1 MTGGNNGR
9 RKEILQERK
18 ENRMPRKHRHIS
30 GADAAAGI
38 GKWIFIGI
46 MVVFTLYPIL
56 YTILGAFKTN
66 AELTQGGHF
75 LPSEWHFENF
85 YQAFVE
91 ADFIRY
97 TGNSILV
104 STAVTLL
111 AVVTCSMAGFILAR
125 RTFFGKKLLLSLY
138 TAMMFVSLGS
148 VTLYPIYELLQGLKI
163 NKSLVGLVIALT
175 GGQAANVFLV
185 MGFTR
190 SIPKELDEAA
200 IMDGCSL
207 YGVYRRIVVP
217 LSKPILAV
225 VALFAFRNS
234 WNDYITSLIMT
245 IAVPR
250 LQTLTVAVVQLKY
263 SVNAA
268 AECHIMLAGASIAI
282 LPILLVYTLAHRQFI
297 AGLTAGAVKG

>member
-1 MTGGNNGR
+1 M
-9 RKEILQERK
+9 
-18 ENRMPRKHRHIS
+18 
-30 GADAAAGI
+30 
-38 GKWIFIGI
+38 
-46 MVVFTLYPIL
+46 
-56 YTILGAFKTN
+56 
-66 AELTQGGHF
+66 
-75 LPSEWHFENF
+75 
-85 YQAFVE
+85 
-91 ADFIRY
+91 
-97 TGNSILV
+97 
-104 STAVTLL
+104 
-111 AVVTCSMAGFILAR
+111 
-125 RTFFGKKLLLSLY
+125 
-138 TAMMFVSLGS
+138 
-148 VTLYPIYELLQGLKI
+148 TLYPIYELLQGLKI

-250 LQTLTVAVVQLKY
+250 LADL
-263 SVNAA
+263 
-268 AECHIMLAGASIAI
+268 
-282 LPILLVYTLAHRQFI
+282 
-297 AGLTAGAVKG
+297 